1 MYLGNTDFVLNKKE
15 NLHTTTAVTLTR
27 QQNILLSLI
36 CILKYLANH
45 LDMLDQPCA
54 WHLKRIFERTLSY
67 LHCILWIWATLLWR
81 PCSPWLSPCPSIYTK
96 PDFRRQCAACGPIP
110 ELETAMRKQNRATS
124 WAVAHDC
131 GHHTSLKKQIAS
143 CSFFPLHHAPHTFL
157 RLSFACLQCSIGCF
171 RYVSW
176 LIPSF

>member
-54 WHLKRIFERTLSY
+54 WHLKRIFEGPFLTCTVSCESEQHYCGDLAAPAYHRVLQFIPIQTLEDSA
-67 LHCILWIWATLLWR
+67 LPVDL
-81 PCSPWLSPCPSIYTK
+81 
-96 PDFRRQCAACGPIP
+96 
-110 ELETAMRKQNRATS
+110 
-124 WAVAHDC
+124 
-131 GHHTSLKKQIAS
+131 
-143 CSFFPLHHAPHTFL
+143 FL
-157 RLSFACLQCSIGCF
+157 N
-171 RYVSW
+171 
-176 LIPSF
+176 